1 MNDSPASHGSRW
13 LRRLGSALFAVSLT
27 ISVAMGTA
35 RAEGEVALPDA
46 AVTEIHDV
54 ISAQL
59 EAFKRDDAQAAFS
72 LASPEIQGQFGSA
85 ENFINLVREQ
95 YAPVYRSKSADFQP
109 PVQMEGAEGIV
120 QPVVVTGAD
129 NVPVLAVYMVQQQS
143 DGAWRIAG
151 CLLYAMTPKGIEV

>member
-1 MNDSPASHGSRW
+1 MNQSLASHGSRW
-13 LRRLGSALFAVSLT
+13 FRRLGAALFALSLT
-27 ISVAMGTA
+27 FSAALGAA
-35 RAEGEVALPDA
+35 RAEGEAALPDT
-46 AVTEIHDV
+46 AVVEIHDV
-54 ISAQL
+54 IAAQL

-72 LASPEIQGQFGSA
+72 LASPEIQEQFGSA

-95 YAPVYRSKSADFQP
+95 YAPVYRSKSAEFQP

-120 QPVVVTGAD
+120 QPVVVTGSD

-151 CLLYAMTPKGIEV
+151 CLLYAMTPKGIDV